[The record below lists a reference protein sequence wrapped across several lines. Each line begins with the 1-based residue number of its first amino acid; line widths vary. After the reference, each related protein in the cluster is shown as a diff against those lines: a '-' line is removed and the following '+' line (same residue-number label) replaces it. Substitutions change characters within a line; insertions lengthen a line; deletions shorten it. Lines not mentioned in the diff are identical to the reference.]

1 MGKCGWNFSL
11 TNLEYQRREPQSFGA
26 NEKIYSTQAWN
37 NYSKSILGALLSRN
51 SSIQDLKSK
60 CERFTGL
67 NSFVKVISMC
77 YHRW

>member
-37 NYSKSILGALLSRN
+37 NNSKSLGGTLESELQHGKMYK
-51 SSIQDLKSK
+51 I
-60 CERFTGL
+60 
-67 NSFVKVISMC
+67 
-77 YHRW
+77 